1 VVALKGKG
9 KWLIAAVLAVVGIF
23 GAIVWAG
30 VAKENKLSSVALFAL
45 EACNGCTQTKQELD
59 RIKKEYPQLKYLEYP
74 IDTQSD
80 VANRYGVKTH
90 PSLLFLNQ
98 DGLEIGRIEKRTDYA
113 TIKAKIT
120 GLFAKAPAP
129 LALPDAKQSQP
140 GSVLYTFY
148 LVSTDSGEYQAVKQF
163 VPQKSQVNFDKINA
177 VTHLLAL
184 RNDLPSNLTNPIP
197 AEVKLLRSISEGD
210 VSVVLLSEDLGR
222 NPDGRIRERAAQL
235 IANTMFELK
244 DVQKVQVRSGDYASP
259 IYIGKIGPLSNNREY
274 APNIVVHTA
283 PAKGIREYNANI
295 LHGKEIAYLPCYCG
309 CGSVGHKSNFN
320 CFFKKF
326 EDGSLYTDLHGENCE
341 TCLEITRSYLK
352 QKAAGKSLPEIRDNV
367 EKQYSGSKPTDT
379 PKP

>member
-1 VVALKGKG
+1 MLKDRV
-9 KWLIAAVLAVVGIF
+9 KWLTVAVLVMVSIF
-23 GAIVWAG
+23 GAMVWAG
-30 VAKENKLSSVALFAL
+30 GAKENKLSSVALFAL
-45 EACNGCTQTKQELD
+45 EACNGCTQTKQELEK
-59 RIKKEYPQLKYLEYP
+59 IKAEYPQLKYMEYP

-80 VANRYGVKTH
+80 MANRYGVKTH

-113 TIKAKIT
+113 AIKAKIT
-120 GLFAKAPAP
+120 SLFAKAPAP
-129 LALPDAKQSQP
+129 LALSDPKQGQP
-140 GSVLYTFY
+140 SSVLYTYY
-148 LVSTDSGEYQAVKQF
+148 LVNAVSGDYQAVKQF
-163 VPQKSQVNFDKINA
+163 APQKSQVHFDKINA

-184 RNDLPSNLTNPIP
+184 RNDLPANLTNPIP
-197 AEVKLLRSISEGD
+197 ADVKLLRSISEGD
-210 VSVVLLSEDLGR
+210 VSVVLLSEELGR
-222 NPDGRIRERAAQL
+222 NPNSRIREQTAQL
-235 IANTMFELK
+235 VANTLFELK
-244 DVQKVQVRSGDYASP
+244 DVQKVQIRSGDYASP
-259 IYIGKIGPLSNNREY
+259 VYTGKTGPINNSREY

-283 PAKGIREYNANI
+283 PALAIREYNANI

-326 EDGSLYTDLHGENCE
+326 EDGSLYTDMHGENCE

-352 QKAAGKSLPEIRDNV
+352 QKAAGKSLPEIRDSI

>member
-1 VVALKGKG
+1 MKGKG
-9 KWLIAAVLAVVGIF
+9 KWLIAVVLAVVGIF

-30 VAKENKLSSVALFAL
+30 VAKENKLSSVALFGL
-45 EACNGCTQTKQELD
+45 EACNGCTQTKQELEK
-59 RIKKEYPQLKYLEYP
+59 IKAEYPQLKYMEYP
-74 IDTQSD
+74 IDTQSEM
-80 VANRYGVKTH
+80 ANRYEVKTH
-90 PSLLFLNQ
+90 PTLLFLNQ
-98 DGLEIGRIEKRTDYA
+98 ENLEIGRIEKRTDYA

-120 GLFAKAPAP
+120 SLLTQAPTPRALSNAKTA
-129 LALPDAKQSQP
+129 QP

-148 LVSTDSGEYQAVKQF
+148 LVNAGSGDYQAVKQYA
-163 VPQKSQVNFDKINA
+163 PQKSQVSFDKINA

-184 RNDLPSNLTNPIP
+184 RSDLPANLINPIP
-197 AEVKLLRSISEGD
+197 ADVKLVRSISEGG
-210 VSVVLLSEDLGR
+210 VSVVLLSEELGR
-222 NPDGRIRERAAQL
+222 NPDARLREQTAQL
-235 IANTMFELK
+235 IANTLFELQ

-259 IYIGKIGPLSNNREY
+259 IYTGKIGPLSNNREY

-283 PAKGIREYNANI
+283 PVQAIREYNANI
-295 LHGKEIAYLPCYCG
+295 LHGKDIAYLPCYCG

-341 TCLEITRSYLK
+341 TCLEITSSYLK
-352 QKAAGKSLPEIRDNV
+352 QKAAGKSLPEIRDNI